1 MLVHFVIFVVS
12 LAVLLYA
19 SKKFTDAAEKIG
31 LLLGLSPFM
40 IGLVIVSV
48 GTSLPELISG
58 ILATSSGKSE
68 IVAGNVLGANISN
81 LLLLLGIVTLASKKT
96 IELGE
101 TYIFIDLHFMLGST
115 FMVGVFLWDGELIWK
130 EGILLLLG
138 FVLYQIHLV
147 KSEKMPNAETKDNN
161 DNNKKIIQV
170 GWMLLSGVG
179 VYLGADYTI
188 SSLISIATALDVN
201 EALISATVLSLGTT
215 LPELAVSFSAA
226 KAGKSQIAIG
236 NILGSCIF
244 NAFMVLGLSSLFG
257 KITLPEN
264 IKGFTL
270 IFAMAAALFFY
281 LLSQD
286 KKINKFEGMLFI
298 LFYFTFILKLIG
310 VV

>member
-147 KSEKMPNAETKDNN
+147 KSEKMPNAETKDNS

-244 NAFMVLGLSSLFG
+244 NAFMVLGLASLFG